1 MIDAILGIDVS
12 KNTLD
17 VSISSCTKVR
27 TKEGVFETV
36 HHQDRSIFYNQVEAT
51 KVVPN
56 SGVGDCGK
64 IARHKQ
70 LPSAATLVFRAAA
83 SSATEGETGLIGF
96 AAHAEGDA
104 LDALAY
110 GIRAP
115 SSEHPNTFTPFRRPT
130 LECSDVRLGVAGNA
144 QTHPRIAPPCN
155 HAAAQARR

>member
-17 VSISSCTKVR
+17 VSISSC

-64 IARHKQ
+64 IA
-70 LPSAATLVFRAAA
+70 
-83 SSATEGETGLIGF
+83 
-96 AAHAEGDA
+96 
-104 LDALAY
+104 
-110 GIRAP
+110 
-115 SSEHPNTFTPFRRPT
+115 
-130 LECSDVRLGVAGNA
+130 
-144 QTHPRIAPPCN
+144 
-155 HAAAQARR
+155 

>member
-70 LPSAATLVFRAAA
+70 LPSAATLAR
-83 SSATEGETGLIGF
+83 GG
-96 AAHAEGDA
+96 
-104 LDALAY
+104 Y
-110 GIRAP
+110 
-115 SSEHPNTFTPFRRPT
+115 
-130 LECSDVRLGVAGNA
+130 C
-144 QTHPRIAPPCN
+144 IADN
-155 HAAAQARR
+155 QSIFS

>member
-70 LPSAATLVFRAAA
+70 LPSAATLVR
-83 SSATEGETGLIGF
+83 
-96 AAHAEGDA
+96 
-104 LDALAY
+104 
-110 GIRAP
+110 P
-115 SSEHPNTFTPFRRPT
+115 SRCRIYRNRGRNMVLT
-130 LECSDVRLGVAGNA
+130 LERRGFIRRQPG
-144 QTHPRIAPPCN
+144 T
-155 HAAAQARR
+155 ARSIELLVDPKLLPELL

>member
-64 IARHKQ
+64 IA
-70 LPSAATLVFRAAA
+70 
-83 SSATEGETGLIGF
+83 
-96 AAHAEGDA
+96 
-104 LDALAY
+104 
-110 GIRAP
+110 
-115 SSEHPNTFTPFRRPT
+115 
-130 LECSDVRLGVAGNA
+130 
-144 QTHPRIAPPCN
+144 
-155 HAAAQARR
+155 